1 MLKYLQVTGMTNKIY
16 NVEAKGTIRICMDV
30 HASSQEEAEA
40 LADQVKEIKYG
51 DESILLDPWKPLY
64 DAFDLEITSVR
75 PEPDRSCMR
84 PFIPNFD
91 D

>member
-1 MLKYLQVTGMTNKIY
+1 MTDKTYKTY

-51 DESILLDPWKPLY
+51 NESILLDPWKPIY
-64 DAFDLEITSVR
+64 DAFDLEITSVQ

-84 PFIPNFD
+84 PFIRDFD

>member
-1 MLKYLQVTGMTNKIY
+1 MTDKTYKTY
-16 NVEAKGTIRICMDV
+16 NVEAKGIIRICMDV

-51 DESILLDPWKPLY
+51 DESILLDPWIPRFDY
-64 DAFDLEITSVR
+64 YDLEITSVR

-84 PFIPNFD
+84 PFIPGYD

>member
-1 MLKYLQVTGMTNKIY
+1 MTDKTYKTY

-75 PEPDRSCMR
+75 PEPDKSCMR
-84 PFIPNFD
+84 PFIPGYD

>member
-1 MLKYLQVTGMTNKIY
+1 MTNKIY

>member
-1 MLKYLQVTGMTNKIY
+1 MTDKTYKIY
-16 NVEAKGTIRICMDV
+16 NVEATGTIKLCMDV

-40 LADQVKEIKYG
+40 MADQFKERIYG
-51 DESILLDPWKPLY
+51 EPGPWRPLY
-64 DAFDLEITSVR
+64 DGYTLEITSVR

-84 PFIPNFD
+84 PFIPGYD

>member
-1 MLKYLQVTGMTNKIY
+1 MTDKTYKTY

-30 HASSQEEAEA
+30 YASSQEEAEA

-51 DESILLDPWKPLY
+51 NESILLDPWKPIY
-64 DAFDLEITSVR
+64 DAFDLEITSVQ
-75 PEPDRSCMR
+75 PEPDKSCMR
-84 PFIPNFD
+84 PFIPGYD

>member
-1 MLKYLQVTGMTNKIY
+1 MTDKTYKTY

-51 DESILLDPWKPLY
+51 EESILLNPWKPLY
-64 DAFDLEITSVR
+64 DAFDLEITSVQ

>member
-1 MLKYLQVTGMTNKIY
+1 MTDKTYRTY

-40 LADQVKEIKYG
+40 MADQVKEIKYG

-75 PEPDRSCMR
+75 PEPDKSCMR

>member
-1 MLKYLQVTGMTNKIY
+1 MTDKTYKTY

-40 LADQVKEIKYG
+40 MADQVKEIKYG
-51 DESILLDPWKPLY
+51 NESILLDPWKPLY

-84 PFIPNFD
+84 PFIPNYD

>member
-1 MLKYLQVTGMTNKIY
+1 MTDKTYKTY

-51 DESILLDPWKPLY
+51 NESILLDPWKPLY
-64 DAFDLEITSVR
+64 DAFDLEITSVQ

-84 PFIPNFD
+84 PFIPGYD

>member
-1 MLKYLQVTGMTNKIY
+1 MTDKTYKTY

-75 PEPDRSCMR
+75 PEPDKSCMR

>member
-1 MLKYLQVTGMTNKIY
+1 MTDKTYKTY

-51 DESILLDPWKPLY
+51 DESILLDPWKPL
-64 DAFDLEITSVR
+64 
-75 PEPDRSCMR
+75 
-84 PFIPNFD
+84 
-91 D
+91 

>member
-1 MLKYLQVTGMTNKIY
+1 MPNKIY

-64 DAFDLEITSVR
+64 DAFDLEITSVQ

>member
-1 MLKYLQVTGMTNKIY
+1 MTDKTYKTY

-51 DESILLDPWKPLY
+51 DESILLNPWKPLY
-64 DAFDLEITSVR
+64 DAFDLEITSVQ

>member
-1 MLKYLQVTGMTNKIY
+1 MTDKTYKTY

-51 DESILLDPWKPLY
+51 DESILLNPWKPLY
-64 DAFDLEITSVR
+64 DAFDLEITSVQ

-84 PFIPNFD
+84 PFIRNFD

>member
-1 MLKYLQVTGMTNKIY
+1 MTDKTYKTY

-40 LADQVKEIKYG
+40 MADQVKEIKYG

-64 DAFDLEITSVR
+64 DAFDLEITSVQ

-84 PFIPNFD
+84 PFIPNYD

>member
-1 MLKYLQVTGMTNKIY
+1 MTDKTYKTY

-51 DESILLDPWKPLY
+51 NESILLDPWKPLY
-64 DAFDLEITSVR
+64 DAFDLEITSVQ

-84 PFIPNFD
+84 PFIRNFD

>member
-1 MLKYLQVTGMTNKIY
+1 MTNKTYKTY

-64 DAFDLEITSVR
+64 DAFDLEITSVQ

-84 PFIPNFD
+84 PFIRNFD

>member
-1 MLKYLQVTGMTNKIY
+1 MTDKTYKTY

-30 HASSQEEAEA
+30 HASSQEEAET

-64 DAFDLEITSVR
+64 DAFDLEITSVQ

-84 PFIPNFD
+84 PFIPNYD

>member
-1 MLKYLQVTGMTNKIY
+1 MPNKIY

>member
-1 MLKYLQVTGMTNKIY
+1 MPNKIY

-84 PFIPNFD
+84 PFIPGYD

>member
-1 MLKYLQVTGMTNKIY
+1 MTDKTYKTY

-30 HASSQEEAEA
+30 HASSQEEAET

-84 PFIPNFD
+84 PFIRNFD

>member
-1 MLKYLQVTGMTNKIY
+1 MTDKTYKTY

-64 DAFDLEITSVR
+64 DAFDLEITSVQ

>member
-1 MLKYLQVTGMTNKIY
+1 MTDKTYKTY
-16 NVEAKGTIRICMDV
+16 NVQAKGTIRICMDV

-51 DESILLDPWKPLY
+51 DESILLNPWKPLY
-64 DAFDLEITSVR
+64 DAFDLEITSVQ

>member
-1 MLKYLQVTGMTNKIY
+1 MTDKTYKTY

-64 DAFDLEITSVR
+64 DAFDLEITSVQ

-84 PFIPNFD
+84 PFIPNYD

>member
-1 MLKYLQVTGMTNKIY
+1 MTNKIY

-84 PFIPNFD
+84 PFIRNFD

>member
-1 MLKYLQVTGMTNKIY
+1 MTYKTYKTY

-30 HASSQEEAEA
+30 HALSQEEAEA

-75 PEPDRSCMR
+75 PNLEE
-84 PFIPNFD
+84 NHET
-91 D
+91 

>member
-1 MLKYLQVTGMTNKIY
+1 MTDKTYKTY
-16 NVEAKGTIRICMDV
+16 NVEAKGIIRICMDV

-84 PFIPNFD
+84 PFIPGYD

>member
-1 MLKYLQVTGMTNKIY
+1 MPNKIY

-64 DAFDLEITSVR
+64 DAFDLEITSVQ

-84 PFIPNFD
+84 PFIPNYD

>member
-1 MLKYLQVTGMTNKIY
+1 MTDKTYKTY

-30 HASSQEEAEA
+30 HASYQEEAET

-84 PFIPNFD
+84 PFIPGYD

>member
-1 MLKYLQVTGMTNKIY
+1 MTDKTYKTY

-51 DESILLDPWKPLY
+51 DESILLDPWIPRFDCY
-64 DAFDLEITSVR
+64 DLEITSVR

>member
-1 MLKYLQVTGMTNKIY
+1 MTDKTYRTY

-40 LADQVKEIKYG
+40 MADQVKEIKYG

-64 DAFDLEITSVR
+64 DAFDLEITSVQ